1 MINPKPDLALIDPLE
16 REIFRYT
23 ASSITEELEV
33 NITRTAY
40 SPLIQESQDYCVSLV
55 STDFKPFMQ
64 SEASIP
70 IFVYDMGEPVR
81 DAVSVIGI
89 ENLEPG
95 DVFVTNFES
104 GQHVNNVVMGAP
116 LFHEG
121 GISGYIAIR
130 AHWADLGGLIVGGQ
144 SMGARSIF
152 QEGTRYRGIRL
163 MRAGKMQQEV
173 LATFQAN
180 TYQMEALTGDL
191 MAQLAACTLGI
202 RRWTERVLPRW
213 NMQQV
218 ASLIDAQLAASEAF
232 ARRAIAALPDGEYR
246 DTRRWE
252 FDFGGEEVRMD
263 FELKISI
270 DGDRMVCD
278 LSGLPP
284 QTRLPINAGRI
295 GGANAAVKL
304 AFRYLVGGDA
314 PTDGGFFTPLEV
326 IIPDGTIASATGE
339 APMGFWNMTM
349 PLLID
354 MFIAAIGNSHPDLV
368 PASHFALVGGV
379 LLYGRRD
386 DGSIW
391 RHVEG
396 SIGGLGGE
404 KDADGFGPVK
414 CLMLGNMKD
423 VPIEM
428 AEGRYPVRYH
438 RVLLDRE
445 AGGEGLHRGGAAAD
459 KQFEVLAPCDLMVY
473 PEPRTPAPG
482 LAGGRPGK
490 LGAVTFKQPNSDQ
503 WQAPRGEDGGLTKVS
518 AGTVIRQVCAGGGGW
533 GTPVDP
539 ISEAVETRF

>member
-1 MINPKPDLALIDPLE
+1 MVDQQWDAALVDPLE

-23 ASSITEELEV
+23 AASITEELEV

-40 SPLIQESQDYCVSLV
+40 SPLIQESQDYCVSLI

-104 GQHVNNVVMGAP
+104 GQHINNVVMGAP
-116 LFHEG
+116 LFHG
-121 GISGYIAIR
+121 DQISGYVSIR
-130 AHWADLGGLIVGGQ
+130 AHWADLGGLTVGGQ

-180 TYQMEALTGDL
+180 TYQKEALTGDL

-202 RRWTERVLPRW
+202 RRWTERVVPRW
-213 NMQQV
+213 DAQQV
-218 ASLIDAQLAASEAF
+218 GSLIHVQLTASEAF
-232 ARRAIAALPDGEYR
+232 ARRAIAALPDGDYS

-252 FDFGGEEVRMD
+252 FEFGGEEVRMD
-263 FELKISI
+263 FELKIRI

-284 QTRLPINAGRI
+284 QTKLPINAGTV

-304 AFRYLVGGDA
+304 AFRYLIGGDA
-314 PTDGGFFTPLEV
+314 PTDGGFFAPLEV
-326 IIPDGTIASATGE
+326 VIPDGTIASATGD

-379 LLYGRRD
+379 MLYGRRD
-386 DGSIW
+386 DASVW

-396 SIGGLGGE
+396 SIGGLGAE
-404 KDADGFGPVK
+404 KDSSGFGPVK

-428 AEGRYPVRYH
+428 AEGRFPVRYH
-438 RVLLDRE
+438 RVSLDRE

-459 KQFEVLAPCDLMVY
+459 KLFEVLAPCDLNVY

-482 LAGGRPGK
+482 LAGGKPGK
-490 LGAVTFKQPNSDQ
+490 LGAVTFKRPNSDQ
-503 WQAPRGEDGGLTKVS
+503 WQVPRGEDGGVTKLV
-518 AGTVIRQVCAGGGGW
+518 AGSLIRQVCAGGGGW
-533 GTPVDP
+533 GTPVDQF
-539 ISEAVETRF
+539 SEAAE